1 MATTVTQ
8 NTFLS
13 VYNDDF
19 RDSDHYH
26 RILFNNGRALQARE
40 LTQMQTIIQTELS
53 KLAGFVFKEGGIFNT
68 SYGAL
73 SAGFNAVDFVK
84 VNSLPTGYDLIV
96 GTQISNAAGLT
107 AIVKAIVPLTGSD
120 NNTLLIRY
128 VSANNLTGAT
138 TTTPR
143 TFNPGDVL
151 SYDTGTISGTMTIQT
166 TNTSVNPA
174 IGKGSMIEVPQFN
187 TFVAGHLVMVEAQ
200 SMVIEKYNPEPT
212 AIVGFKLVE
221 QIITASDNLALY
233 DNSGATPN
241 LTSPGADRYKISL
254 VLINEADILAGDTF
268 YPVYDIIKGQVRALK
283 TRDNLL
289 NELGTILSTRTN
301 DVTGDFVVRDTP
313 YGTFNLEVA
322 ADSDTDYLQ
331 YKVSGGVAFVKGN
344 RIEKTNTTTLRV
356 EKPRS
361 LVNDID
367 EKTNEFV
374 NARYGNY
381 FLAGEDS
388 AKGLLGGISTL
399 ANVNIYNGRNKAG
412 TVIGTTRVRQLDKFD
427 DQYRIHVFDVQMNS
441 DGSGSKY
448 SLALARSL
456 GSDSDNYANITP
468 IQSNYDL
475 VDRSENSLLFP
486 LPRDRVQEMTNVS
499 MAVRKIYTTST
510 NGSGSATF
518 STGSSNIFTDQEN
531 WILSVDSSGQLF
543 APPTVS
549 GTPNT
554 STTITGLPFN
564 SAVKLLGYE
573 TISAV
578 RKTKTLVTGQT
589 QSVSISANAFKLS
602 YADIYKFTSVVD
614 NTTGEDI
621 TYKFIFD
628 NGQRDN
634 MYTIG
639 GGKLKNGVSS
649 PAGSITV
656 TFDYFSHTSGDFFG
670 GKPSYPDILYEEVPV
685 YVTSNG
691 IEYRLTDVIDM
702 RPVMNNTGT
711 GFTGTGAVIE
721 NIPKNTGLI
730 TIGTAK
736 YWQPRMDIISIAPDG
751 AITNYQGDTK
761 IVLEAP
767 SNVPDKDMRLYSVS
781 LSPYVVSTKDMVVTK
796 YNNLG
801 YKMKDIEHLENRIAN
816 LEEAVTLTQAEIANL
831 QLTIPDPNDAT
842 LPDRV
847 KLGLTADAF
856 VDNLQSASTDDDY
869 RAKINREYG
878 ALTAFSFRRD
888 VTLKYD
894 SDQSAGTV
902 LKGNAIWPKYS
913 EEVMVDQSVASK
925 AINVNQFEIARS
937 VGGGFLTPDVD
948 TWTIRKK
955 VDNSYRTATTSSSLS
970 INSTSVS
977 SQGEQRGIFSNESFI
992 K

>member
-120 NNTLLIRY
+120 NNTLLLRY

-138 TTTPR
+138 TTAPR

-151 SYDTGTISGTMTIQT
+151 SYNTGTISGTMTIQT

-174 IGKGSMIEVPQFN
+174 VGKGSMIEVPQFN

-212 AIVGFKLVE
+212 VIIGFKLIE
-221 QIITASDNLALY
+221 QIVTASDNLALY

-241 LTSPGADRYKISL
+241 LTSPGADRYRISL
-254 VLINEADILAGDTF
+254 VLMNEADVTAGDTF
-268 YPVYDIIKGQVRALK
+268 YPVYDIIRGQVRALK

-289 NELGTILSTRTN
+289 NELGTILSSRTY
-301 DVTGDFVVRDTP
+301 DMSGDFVVRDTP
-313 YGTFNLEVA
+313 YGRFGLEIA
-322 ADSDTDYLQ
+322 ADSDNDYLQ
-331 YKVSGGVAFVKGN
+331 YKISGGIAFVKGN
-344 RIEKTNTTTLRV
+344 RVEKTNTTTLRV
-356 EKPRS
+356 EKPRDI
-361 LVNDID
+361 VNDID
-367 EKTNEFV
+367 VKTNEFV
-374 NARYGNY
+374 NVRYGNY
-381 FLAGEDS
+381 FLADEDS
-388 AKGLLGGISTL
+388 ARGLLGGISTL
-399 ANVNIYNGRNKAG
+399 AAVSIYNARNRTG
-412 TVIGTTRVRQLDKFD
+412 TTIGTARVRQLDKFD
-427 DQYRIHVFDVQMNS
+427 DQFRIHVFDVQMNS
-441 DGSGSKY
+441 DGTGSKY
-448 SLALARSL
+448 SLARARSL
-456 GSDSDNYANITP
+456 GSDADNYANIVP
-468 IQSNYDL
+468 IEGRYDL

-486 LPRDRVQEMTNVS
+486 LPRGRVQEMSSVT
-499 MAVRKIYTTST
+499 MAIRKIYSTTT

-531 WILSVDSSGQLF
+531 WIVSVDSSGQMF

-554 STTITGLPFN
+554 SATVTGLPFN
-564 SAVKLLGYE
+564 SAVKMLGYE

-578 RKTKTLVTGQT
+578 RKTKTLVPGQT
-589 QSVSISANAFKLS
+589 QTVSLVGTTFKLS

-614 NTTGEDI
+614 TTTGEDI

-634 MYTIG
+634 MYTVG
-639 GGKLKNGVSS
+639 GGRLKNGVSS
-649 PAGSITV
+649 PAGTITV
-656 TFDYFSHTSGDFFG
+656 TFDYFSHNAGDFFG
-670 GKPSYPDILYEEVPV
+670 GKPSYPDILYEDVPV
-685 YVTSNG
+685 YITSTG
-691 IEYRLTDVIDM
+691 IEYKLTDVIDM
-702 RPVMNNTGT
+702 RSVMNNTGT

-721 NIPKNTGLI
+721 NIPKNTGLV
-730 TIGTAK
+730 TIGTVK
-736 YWQPRMDIISIAPDG
+736 YWQPRMDVITISPDG
-751 AITNYQGDTK
+751 AITNYEGDTK
-761 IVLEAP
+761 VVLEPP

-781 LSPYVVSTKDMVVTK
+781 LSPYVVNTKDVLVDK
-796 YNNLG
+796 YNNVG

-831 QLTIPDPNDAT
+831 QLAITDPNDAT

-856 VDNLQSASTDDDY
+856 ANNLQSASIEEDY
-869 RAKINREYG
+869 RAKVNSEYG

-888 VTLKYD
+888 VSLKYD
-894 SDQSAGTV
+894 SSQSMGTIQ
-902 LKGNAIWPKYS
+902 KGNTIWPKYS
-913 EEVMVDQSVASK
+913 EEVMINQTTASK
-925 AINVNQFEIARS
+925 PINVNQFEISKS

-948 TWTIRKK
+948 TWTVRKK
-955 VDNSYRTATTSSSLS
+955 VDNSYRVETTSSLISS
-970 INSTSVS
+970 NSTSVS
-977 SQGEQRGIFSNESFI
+977 SQGEQRGIFT
-992 K
+992 